1 VRHFA
6 LHTSLSAR
14 CNGHCVASFHQLSLL
29 CFGLLCNAP
38 SLFLTMAALQNH
50 NAEDVALVCSVFVLV
65 SSSCVRAKLGRARM
79 RCTSGNFQGHE
90 YNVCLPLWYLADVK
104 MAIK

>member
-1 VRHFA
+1 VRHIA

-38 SLFLTMAALQNH
+38 SLFLTMAALQKQH
-50 NAEDVALVCSVFVLV
+50 AEDAALFCSAFVLV
-65 SSSCVRAKLGRARM
+65 SSSCVLAKLGRARM
-79 RCTSGNFQGHE
+79 RCTSGS
-90 YNVCLPLWYLADVK
+90 
-104 MAIK
+104 